1 MLAPFWRIRAPVL
14 PPVKEVNRLNS
25 VTEFVKALGPA
36 RLAAMGAVAL
46 GLIGFF
52 IFLALRFSQ
61 PQLTV
66 LYTDLT
72 YEDSIQVVRKLEGMN
87 VPHEVR
93 QDGSIILAP
102 KEQVL
107 RLRMEMAEEGLPA
120 GGTVGYEIFDKT
132 DTLGATSFVQ
142 NINRIRAIEGEL
154 ARTVRSLRNVAT
166 ARVHLVLPK
175 RELFNREKREPT
187 ASIVVKVR
195 GELDKGQI
203 KAIQHLAASAVDG
216 LKPSRVSIV
225 DEAGQLLA
233 SGTGGIGQA
242 GSTEI
247 EERNR
252 AFEDRMRAEIE
263 GIVASVVGNGRVR
276 ARVSAEMDYSKITE
290 TTDLYD
296 PDGQVVRSTQT
307 REESAN
313 ATTPTGNDGVSVG
326 NELPAANA
334 EQGANGSQQESTN
347 KNEEVVNYEISR
359 TTKTEVAEGG
369 RIKRLSVAVL
379 VDGIYQKD
387 TQGAVTYTARPE
399 AQLEQISALVRSA
412 IGFSKD
418 RGDQVE
424 VVNLQFAEV
433 TAPAL
438 ADTAP
443 EGWLES
449 FTAMS
454 KADIF
459 TIAELA
465 VVAIIALLVVLMVV
479 RPLVRR
485 IITPEKPPAEITARE
500 GAVDENGV
508 PLLQGEGATAALPPP
523 SNQAS
528 EALKSARAVG
538 DVQAKAVED
547 VGETIKNNPDEA
559 VTIVRDWLHQ
569 GEPDRAS
576 A

>member
-1 MLAPFWRIRAPVL
+1 MT
-14 PPVKEVNRLNS
+14 S

-52 IFLALRFSQ
+52 IFLALRLSQ
-61 PQLTV
+61 PQLSV

-72 YEDSIQVVRKLEGMN
+72 YEDSLQIVRKLEAGN
-87 VPHEVR
+87 IPHEVK
-93 QDGSIILAP
+93 QDGAIILAP
-102 KEQVL
+102 KERVL
-107 RLRMEMAEEGLPA
+107 RLRMEMAENGLPA
-120 GGTVGYEIFDKT
+120 GGTVGYEIFDKA

-142 NINRIRAIEGEL
+142 NINRVRATEGEL
-154 ARTVRSLRNVAT
+154 SRTIRSLRNVVT

-175 RELFNREKREPT
+175 RELFNREKREPS
-187 ASIVVKVR
+187 ASIVIKVR
-195 GELDKGQI
+195 GELDGGQI

-225 DEAGQLLA
+225 DETGKLLA
-233 SGTGGIGQA
+233 SGSGSMGQA
-242 GSTEI
+242 GATEL

-252 AFEDRMRAEIE
+252 AFEQRMRNEIE
-263 GIVASVVGNGRVR
+263 GIVSSIVGNGRVR
-276 ARVSAEMDYSKITE
+276 VRVSAEMDYSKITE

-307 REESAN
+307 REESAS
-313 ATTPTGNDGVSVG
+313 ATTPSSNDAVSVA

-334 EQGANGSQQESTN
+334 QPGTTGNQQESSN
-347 KNEEVVNYEISR
+347 KSEEVVNYEISH
-359 TTKTEVAEGG
+359 TKKTEVAEGG

-379 VDGIYQKD
+379 VDGVYQKD
-387 TQGAVTYTARPE
+387 TQGALSYAPRPQE
-399 AQLEQISALVRSA
+399 QLEQISTLVRSA

-424 VVNLQFAEV
+424 VVNLRFAEV
-433 TAPAL
+433 EAPAL
-438 ADTAP
+438 ADNAP
-443 EGWLES
+443 QSWMDSLLS
-449 FTAMS
+449 MS

-459 TIAELA
+459 TIAELT
-465 VVAIIALLVVLMVV
+465 VVAIIALLVLVMVV

-485 IITPEKPPAEITARE
+485 IVTPEPAPALPKTGSDMPQLE
-500 GAVDENGV
+500 GSSSGR
-508 PLLQGEGATAALPPP
+508 ALPPP
-523 SNQAS
+523 NNQAS
-528 EALKSARAVG
+528 EALRSARAVG

-569 GEPDRAS
+569 RGPEGARA
-576 A
+576 

>member
-1 MLAPFWRIRAPVL
+1 
-14 PPVKEVNRLNS
+14 
-25 VTEFVKALGPA
+25 
-36 RLAAMGAVAL
+36 MGAVAL

-52 IFLALRFSQ
+52 IFLAVRFSQ

-93 QDGSIILAP
+93 QDGSIVLAP
-102 KEQVL
+102 KDQVL
-107 RLRMEMAEEGLPA
+107 RLRMEMAENGLPA

-142 NINRIRAIEGEL
+142 NINRLRAIEGEL
-154 ARTVRSLRNVAT
+154 SRTIRSLRNVAS
-166 ARVHLVLPK
+166 ARVHLVMPK
-175 RELFNREKREPT
+175 RELFNRNKREPS

-203 KAIQHLAASAVDG
+203 KAIQHLAASAVGG

-225 DEAGQLLA
+225 DEAGELLA
-233 SGTGGIGQA
+233 SGAGEAGRAGG
-242 GSTEI
+242 TEL

-252 AFEDRMRAEIE
+252 AFEQRMREEIE
-263 GIVASVVGNGRVR
+263 SIVASIVGHGHVR
-276 ARVSAEMDYSKITE
+276 ARVSAEMDFSKITE
-290 TTDLYD
+290 TTDLFD
-296 PDGQVVRSTQT
+296 PDGKVVRSTQT
-307 REESAN
+307 REENSN

-326 NELPAANA
+326 NELPAANL
-334 EQGANGSQQESTN
+334 EPGAAGNQQESSN
-347 KNEEVVNYEISR
+347 KSEEVVNYEISR

-379 VDGIYQKD
+379 VDGTYQKD
-387 TQGAVTYTARPE
+387 VQGTVTYAPRPQE
-399 AQLEQISALVRSA
+399 QLDQISSLVRSA

-424 VVNLQFAEV
+424 VVNLRFADTQV
-433 TAPAL
+433 PAL
-438 ADTAP
+438 ADGAP
-443 EGWLES
+443 QGWVDSMLN
-449 FTAMS
+449 MS

-459 TIAELA
+459 SVAELA
-465 VVAIIALLVVLMVV
+465 VVAIIALLVLVMVV

-485 IITPEKPPAEITARE
+485 IVTPERTSGNTLSDYSGDTAQLSGPE
-500 GAVDENGV
+500 SENR
-508 PLLQGEGATAALPPP
+508 ALPAP
-523 SNQAS
+523 SNQAA

-547 VGETIKNNPDEA
+547 VGETIKNNPEEA
-559 VTIVRDWLHQ
+559 VTIIRDWLHHSEQ
-569 GEPDRAS
+569 ERAG